1 MDHHDPVGS
10 CFPFSLRRFSEGHC
24 GLMSTL
30 VTRAGES
37 AVTRAIFLFESLL
50 IGAALMVLWG
60 QQFGLRIM
68 LTDSAAPVGIYRVE
82 PLPSPESVRDL
93 RRGELVE
100 ACLPDAIA
108 QRGLERGYLQR
119 GGCPGGVEPVAKRVG
134 ALSGDIIVISA
145 GYVAV
150 NGNQLSSLS
159 ETLPIDSRGRL
170 LEHVTW
176 GARQVSPNTV
186 WLFGFNNPRSWDSR
200 YFGPVLQS
208 DVRGILTPL
217 VTWR

>member
-10 CFPFSLRRFSEGHC
+10 CFSFSLRPFSEGHC

-30 VTRAGES
+30 VTRAGEP

-50 IGAALMVLWG
+50 IGAALMVFWG

-82 PLPSPESVRDL
+82 PLPSPESGRDL

-108 QRGLERGYLQR
+108 QRGLERGYLQP
-119 GGCPGGVEPVAKRVG
+119 GGCPGGAEPVAKRVG
-134 ALSGDIIVISA
+134 ALSGDIVIISA

-150 NGNQLSSLS
+150 NGNHLSSLS

-200 YFGPVLQS
+200 YFGPVLQT
-208 DVRGILTPL
+208 DIRGVLTPV

>member
-1 MDHHDPVGS
+1 VDHHDPVGS
-10 CFPFSLRRFSEGHC
+10 CFSFSLRPFSEGHC

-37 AVTRAIFLFESLL
+37 AVTRAIFLFGILL
-50 IGAALMVLWG
+50 IGAVSMVFLG
-60 QQFGLRIM
+60 RQLKLRIM
-68 LTDSAAPVGIYRVE
+68 LTDSSAPSGIYRVE
-82 PLPSPESVRDL
+82 GLPSGKPLRDL

-119 GGCPGGVEPVAKRVG
+119 GGCPGGAEPVAKSVG
-134 ALSGDIIVISA
+134 ALSGDIVVISA

-150 NGNQLSSLS
+150 NGNHLSSLS
-159 ETLPIDSRGRL
+159 ETSPSDSRGRAL
-170 LEHVTW
+170 DHVKW
-176 GARQVSPNTV
+176 GARRVLPNTV